1 MLGKI
6 LKIALI
12 TAAFA
17 TVTGCAAPTVKT
29 NVAISSKL
37 SMTPELN
44 EGLHAMPDWGDKI
57 AIVTPKAKKTDPAYQ
72 SVITGLESLLG
83 AAHLETVKAGSGEKY
98 RLNADWSVKPSR
110 TVQRTTS
117 EPVMVYGA
125 GLGWGWGHH
134 RHYWHGGPHGYFGPQ
149 IAFASR
155 AYNVQLYMRELD
167 LKLMEM
173 KGSRGTTVFT
183 AKVQHESSCNRIDD
197 ILPYLM
203 QSAINNLYAK
213 DGTTTVVSLPEV
225 SDVCR

>member
-1 MLGKI
+1 MLKRI
-6 LKIALI
+6 LKAALI

-17 TVTGCAAPTVKT
+17 ALTGCASPTVKT
-29 NVAISSKL
+29 HVAVSSKL

-44 EGLHAMPDWGDKI
+44 EGLYAMPDWGDKI
-57 AIVTPKAKKTDPAYQ
+57 AIVTPKSKKSDAARQ
-72 SVITGLESLLG
+72 SVVSGLEALLT

-98 RLNADWSVKPSR
+98 RISADWSVKPSR
-110 TVQRTTS
+110 TVQRSTS

-125 GLGWGWGHH
+125 GYGWGHH
-134 RHYWHGGPHGYFGPQ
+134 RHWHGGPYGYFGPQ

-155 AYNVQLYMRELD
+155 AYSVQLYMRELT

-213 DGTTTVVSLPEV
+213 DGTTTVVALPEV
-225 SDVCR
+225 SEVCR